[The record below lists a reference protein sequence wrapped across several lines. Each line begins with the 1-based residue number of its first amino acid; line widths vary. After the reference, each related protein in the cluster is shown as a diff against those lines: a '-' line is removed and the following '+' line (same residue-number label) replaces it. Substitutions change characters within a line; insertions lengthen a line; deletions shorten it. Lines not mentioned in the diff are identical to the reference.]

1 MAVLHGPKA
10 VQYVTDNE
18 GRRVGV
24 LLDIRAWDALL
35 EWIENAADVQLAVK
49 ALTEL
54 HEAGGPGNVGWVL
67 WDTAREDWG
76 PKELAC
82 QVQ

>member
-1 MAVLHGPKA
+1 VDQNA
-10 VQYVTDNE
+10 
-18 GRRVGV
+18 
-24 LLDIRAWDALL
+24 IDAH
-35 EWIENAADVQLAVK
+35 LAVK

-54 HEAGGPGNVGWVL
+54 HEAGGTGNLGWVL
-67 WDTAREDWG
+67 WETAREDWG